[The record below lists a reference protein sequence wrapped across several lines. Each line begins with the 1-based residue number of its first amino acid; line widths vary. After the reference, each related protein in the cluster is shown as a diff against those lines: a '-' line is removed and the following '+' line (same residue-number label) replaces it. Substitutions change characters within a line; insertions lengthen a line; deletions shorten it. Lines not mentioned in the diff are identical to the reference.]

1 MWSVSFFLI
10 FAVLFSLIEVS
21 SMISQRISELLPHIR
36 SYFKDK
42 PVVRAWLFGSCSRGE
57 ESSKSDIDILVDY
70 DESNGAL
77 SLLKIGGMLMEL
89 SGILGRRVDLV
100 ESQGLKDFARPS
112 VDHDKILIY
121 ERDS

>member
-1 MWSVSFFLI
+1 
-10 FAVLFSLIEVS
+10 
-21 SMISQRISELLPHIR
+21 MISQRISDLLPSIR
-36 SYFKDK
+36 SYFKDQ

-77 SLLKIGGMLMEL
+77 SLLKIGGRLMEL
-89 SGILGRRVDLV
+89 SSLLGRRVDLV
-100 ESQGLKDFARPS
+100 ESQGLKDFARQS

-121 ERDS
+121 ERDC